1 MNKHMEYQEFIKM
14 LCQKVNE
21 AAKNWDGAQAEF
33 QPDVK
38 EDGKTMELLVIK
50 LRENSTRGSHV
61 ISIQTASLYKAF
73 TNGRIELEQ
82 VLDLVEGW
90 FSRAEEVEAISPMD
104 EIEDYE
110 KIRDCLI
117 IRPLNYTRN
126 KEKLENEVY
135 VLVGDIALTL
145 YVHFG
150 FIRDTYISSAIGSS
164 YLDLW
169 HKEKEEVLK
178 NAMINTSR
186 LFPPVLLKDLEALP
200 LMDIEVS
207 KEDFMRDYM
216 ALLTNKH
223 GCNGAVSIFL
233 PGVAKRFGE
242 VFNSDLYIA
251 FLSNDSAVIHEAGKV
266 QPDEIRKT
274 ISSVNEVS
282 QDKDHFLSDKV
293 FVYRRDTDRIEIVEE
308 NDI

>member
-1 MNKHMEYQEFIKM
+1 MNKHMEYQEFVEM
-14 LCQKVNE
+14 FCQKVNE
-21 AAKNWDGAQAEF
+21 AVKNWDRAKVEF

-38 EDGKTMELLVIK
+38 EDGKAEDLLVVT
-50 LRENSTRGSHV
+50 LRENGTPGAHV
-61 ISIQTASLYKAF
+61 TSIEVGGIYKSI
-73 TNGRIELEQ
+73 TSGYMELEQ
-82 VLDLVEGW
+82 VWDMVEGW

-104 EIEDYE
+104 EIGDYE
-110 KIRDCLI
+110 KIRDRLI

-164 YLDLW
+164 YLGLW

-186 LFPPVLLKDLEALP
+186 LFPPVILKDLEALP

-207 KEDFMRDYM
+207 KEDFMWDYM

-242 VFNSDLYIA
+242 ILNSDLYIA
-251 FLSNDSAVIHEAGKV
+251 FLSNDSAVIHEADKV
-266 QPDEIRKT
+266 QPEEIRKT
-274 ISSVNEVS
+274 ISAVNEIS